1 MRRLLA
7 GSAIGPGRGA
17 YGGGPHA
24 VGLAACLVGDDA
36 AGFEH
41 RTGTTDRSGRGKPGS
56 AFCGGFSDVVEFGV
70 EQRVSA
76 DAGRP
81 SEATVDDL
89 GEHSRYRWSPAS
101 RGPLCPHIIPSVL
114 SSSHHSDSVSA
125 IETVAQ

>member
-1 MRRLLA
+1 MRRLLV

-36 AGFEH
+36 AGLEH
-41 RTGTTDRSGRGKPGS
+41 RTGATDRGGRGKPGS

-76 DAGRP
+76 DARR
-81 SEATVDDL
+81 SNETTVDDL
-89 GEHSRYRWSPAS
+89 SEHSRYRCSPAS
-101 RGPLCPHIIPSVL
+101 RGPLRPHGIPSVPA
-114 SSSHHSDSVSA
+114 SSHHSDSVSA